1 MPKNA
6 HAAELPTK
14 PAAISQPEEEDEDEE
29 DEDEEEEAKTMRA
42 WRRRGP
48 KNARQSERSL
58 RRPHEK

>member
-14 PAAISQPEEEDEDEE
+14 PAAISQPDEE